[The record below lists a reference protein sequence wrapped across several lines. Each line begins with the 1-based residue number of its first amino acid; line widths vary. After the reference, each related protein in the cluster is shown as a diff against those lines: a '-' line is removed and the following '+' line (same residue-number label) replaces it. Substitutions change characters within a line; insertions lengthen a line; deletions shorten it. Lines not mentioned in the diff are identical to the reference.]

1 MRNYL
6 VFSLLFISTSVLAN
20 NTDVLNSKF
29 HNPDN
34 KKLTHKA
41 SPQRIDNKGII
52 NPKFHHP
59 DNKEHHVIRK
69 SKKTPSSTPAL

>member
-20 NTDVLNSKF
+20 NTEVLNSKF

-34 KKLTHKA
+34 KKITQKS
-41 SPQRIDNKGII
+41 SPPTIKNKGVI
-52 NPKFHHP
+52 NSKFHHP
-59 DNKEHHVIRK
+59 DNKEHHVIKR
-69 SKKTPSSTPAL
+69 SKNTPSSTSAL